1 MIDAN
6 FIFEGKECIGK
17 VSAGIEVGAVGDQ
30 FKIQGMI
37 YVMDAGI
44 FDVELFDAELHGSTC
59 VGGCFVTCYG
69 IGDGDI
75 KIRGPAFE
83 EDDVSPCIFHVD
95 FADDNF
101 TTPKHRC
108 KINNQSQMRGV
119 DECVVGKGILAHNF

>member
-6 FIFEGKECIGK
+6 FIFEGEECIGK
-17 VSAGIEVGAVGDQ
+17 IPAGIEVGAVGNQ

-44 FDVELFDAELHGSTC
+44 FDVEFIDFERHWRAAIGWCGFYFS
-59 VGGCFVTCYG
+59 G
-69 IGDGDI
+69 IGFGNVEI
-75 KIRGPAFE
+75 GGPAFE

-108 KINNQSQMRGV
+108 KINNQSQMWGV